1 MKKRFLHVDS
11 DFLGHLNTL
20 GMTFL
25 FLIVILVIP
34 NNNSINLRMQEQILL
49 VSISLF
55 GTMKHSSVLFPY
67 HQQKLGTFFIK
78 RRYILRHI
86 FLSVYYIYRVQFILT
101 IAALCYLISNHSV
114 SLAMA
119 FFSCVIIVINL
130 LSHLLSG
137 VLAVVNQILFLISLL
152 CLSQGN
158 TALLLLNLLASLL
171 VLVAYILFHFRIDD
185 FLFRFIKY
193 ERSTFSDAS
202 LLKLQLTIFKN
213 NLFLLFLIIIFNL
226 LITYF
231 GQLLF
236 NHLNRTVLVP
246 VTFLYTSIY
255 LALLELL
262 VGNQSQDID
271 IDSTR
276 HRLLI
281 LNNHLTLYD
290 RFKVSSLYLWTV
302 YANFI
307 HLTALPALVVS
318 SSFIVT
324 VKAVI
329 LLFLNFL
336 IAFTYFRKLD
346 YLVYEER
353 NHILRY
359 SFLLLYLI
367 CIICMSL
374 GG

>member
-86 FLSVYYIYRVQFILT
+86 LISVYYIYRIQFVLT
-101 IAALCYLISNHSV
+101 IVALCYLVSNHSV
-114 SLAMA
+114 SLTLA
-119 FFSCVIIVINL
+119 FLGCAVIAINL

-137 VLAVVNQILFLISLL
+137 MSAIINQILFLGSLFY
-152 CLSQGN
+152 LSQGN
-158 TALLLLNLLASLL
+158 IDLLVLNLLASLL
-171 VLVAYILFHFRIDD
+171 ILIVYTLSHFRIDD

-193 ERSTFSDAS
+193 ERSAFSDVS
-202 LLKLQLTIFKN
+202 LLKLQLIIFKN
-213 NLFLLFLIIIFNL
+213 NLFLLFLIIVFNL

-231 GQLLF
+231 GQLFF

-262 VGNQSQDID
+262 IGNHSEDID

-276 HRLLI
+276 HRLMI

-307 HLTALPALVVS
+307 HLTALPALVAS
-318 SSFIVT
+318 SPFIVT

-329 LLFLNFL
+329 LVILNIL

-353 NHILRY
+353 NHFLRY